1 MSTELPRTA
10 EGVIHDIGYQ
20 RYQGAR
26 LGRAYAARSLYAHG
40 LRTAFGLGRSGRSKI
55 FPWFVVGIALIVAT
69 IVTAVRAQQ
78 GEPVLGYLAYTDSVS
93 ILVVLFCAVAG
104 PELVSRDLRT
114 GVLPLYFS
122 RPLTRS
128 DYAWSKLAAVVSA
141 AWLVLAAPL
150 LLMFVGG
157 AFSLSGASAIWAE
170 FGRFAAGLGYAA
182 ICAAV
187 FGTIATLVGSLA
199 SRRAVAAAIIAAYFL
214 ISSAVAGVIISIAD
228 YVNNDRMMHLGGLPS
243 PALMIQGVRGWLFPQ
258 GPGDYAPAPI
268 GHLGWLY
275 ALATAAFIA
284 VAGLLTLLR
293 YRKVAR

>member
-1 MSTELPRTA
+1 MSES
-10 EGVIHDIGYQ
+10 GVIHDIGYQ

-26 LGRAYAARSLYAHG
+26 LGRAYAARSLYTHG
-40 LRTAFGLGRSGRSKI
+40 LRTAFGLGRSGKAKI
-55 FPWFVVGIALIVAT
+55 FPWFVVGVALLVAT

-93 ILVVLFCAVAG
+93 ILVVMFCAIIG

-122 RPLTRS
+122 RPLTRF
-128 DYAWSKLAAVVSA
+128 DYAVAKLGAVISA

-150 LLMFVGG
+150 LLMFLGG
-157 AFSLSGASAIWAE
+157 AFSLSGASAIWHE
-170 FGRFAAGLGYAA
+170 FVRFAAGLAYAA

-187 FGTIATLVGSLA
+187 FGSIATLVGSLS

-214 ISSAVAGVIISIAD
+214 ISSAVAGAIIGIAHD
-228 YVNNDRMMHLGGLPS
+228 VGNETVMHLGGLLS
-243 PALMIQGVRGWLFPQ
+243 PALMIQGVRGWLFHQ
-258 GPGDYAPAPI
+258 GPGDYETPPI

-275 ALATAAFIA
+275 TVITAGFI
-284 VAGLLTLLR
+284 VVSVLLTLLR